1 MSGGGTKLLKG
12 RMGSRIVADVSPAQ
26 LEAMEKSL
34 ENETKAAAVLLP
46 DYYTLI
52 LDPLFFFFFFFWLV
66 MPFFELE
73 TSSLALLKLA
83 SLTFKTL

>member
-52 LDPLFFFFFFFWLV
+52 LYPLFFYFFLV
-66 MPFFELE
+66 GYAIVRPRDFVAHF
-73 TSSLALLKLA
+73 
-83 SLTFKTL
+83 

>member
-46 DYYTLI
+46 DCFNFFSGWLCHFSTSRLRRS
-52 LDPLFFFFFFFWLV
+52 LF
-66 MPFFELE
+66 
-73 TSSLALLKLA
+73 
-83 SLTFKTL
+83 

>member
-46 DYYTLI
+46 DSFIFFSGWLCHFSTSRLRRS
-52 LDPLFFFFFFFWLV
+52 LF
-66 MPFFELE
+66 
-73 TSSLALLKLA
+73 
-83 SLTFKTL
+83 

>member
-52 LDPLFFFFFFFWLV
+52 LYSFIFFWLV
-66 MPFFELE
+66 MPFFDLE
-73 TSSLALLKLA
+73 TSSL
-83 SLTFKTL
+83 TFKKL

>member
-52 LDPLFFFFFFFWLV
+52 LYPLFFYFFWLV
-66 MPFFELE
+66 MPFFDLE
-73 TSSLALLKLA
+73 TSSL
-83 SLTFKTL
+83 TFKKL

>member
-46 DYYTLI
+46 DYYALI
-52 LDPLFFFFFFFWLV
+52 LYPLFFYFFLV
-66 MPFFELE
+66 GYAIFRPRDFVAHFFE
-73 TSSLALLKLA
+73 ARFA
-83 SLTFKTL
+83 HF

>member
-52 LDPLFFFFFFFWLV
+52 LYPLFFNFFLV
-66 MPFFELE
+66 GYAIFRPRDFVAHF
-73 TSSLALLKLA
+73 
-83 SLTFKTL
+83 

>member
-34 ENETKAAAVLLP
+34 ENETKAAAVLLH

-52 LDPLFFFFFFFWLV
+52 LDPFFFYFFFWLV
-66 MPFFELE
+66 MPFFDLE
-73 TSSLALLKLA
+73 TSSLAFLKLA
-83 SLTFKTL
+83 SLTVKKL

>member
-52 LDPLFFFFFFFWLV
+52 LYPLYFYFFSGWLRH
-66 MPFFELE
+66 FS
-73 TSSLALLKLA
+73 TSRLRRSLLKGT
-83 SLTFKTL
+83 STSTKR

>member
-1 MSGGGTKLLKG
+1 MKG

-26 LEAMEKSL
+26 LEAMEKTL

-52 LDPLFFFFFFFWLV
+52 LYPLYFYFFSGWLRH
-66 MPFFELE
+66 FS
-73 TSSLALLKLA
+73 TSRLRRSLLKGT
-83 SLTFKTL
+83 STSTKR

>member
-46 DYYTLI
+46 DSFI
-52 LDPLFFFFFFFWLV
+52 FFLV
-66 MPFFELE
+66 GYAIFLPRDFVAHFFEARF
-73 TSSLALLKLA
+73 TH
-83 SLTFKTL
+83 F

>member
-46 DYYTLI
+46 DSFI
-52 LDPLFFFFFFFWLV
+52 FFLV
-66 MPFFELE
+66 GYAIFRPRDFVAHFFE
-73 TSSLALLKLA
+73 ARFA
-83 SLTFKTL
+83 HF

>member
-52 LDPLFFFFFFFWLV
+52 LYPLFFYVFLFGYAIFRPRDFV
-66 MPFFELE
+66 AHFFE
-73 TSSLALLKLA
+73 ARFA
-83 SLTFKTL
+83 HF

>member
-52 LDPLFFFFFFFWLV
+52 LDPLFFFFFFWLV

-83 SLTFKTL
+83 SLTFKKL

>member
-46 DYYTLI
+46 D
-52 LDPLFFFFFFFWLV
+52 
-66 MPFFELE
+66 
-73 TSSLALLKLA
+73 
-83 SLTFKTL
+83 

>member
-34 ENETKAAAVLLP
+34 ENETKEAAVLLP
-46 DYYTLI
+46 DSFI
-52 LDPLFFFFFFFWLV
+52 FFWLV
-66 MPFFELE
+66 MPFFYLE
-73 TSSLALLKLA
+73 TSSLTFLKLA
-83 SLTFKTL
+83 SLTFKKL

>member
-46 DYYTLI
+46 DYYKSVSTHVASI
-52 LDPLFFFFFFFWLV
+52 YANV
-66 MPFFELE
+66 LE
-73 TSSLALLKLA
+73 QK
-83 SLTFKTL
+83 K

>member
-46 DYYTLI
+46 DYYKSVSTHVAGI
-52 LDPLFFFFFFFWLV
+52 YANV
-66 MPFFELE
+66 LE
-73 TSSLALLKLA
+73 QKKSFA
-83 SLTFKTL
+83 